1 MESSKKSDTKTP
13 ELTEEQIGIIN
24 KMRDSFMVK
33 MGQIVMSLMGVPR
46 YSHQPIKDLQTLC
59 LVPLMRNRIA
69 IATAPKK
76 EDAPETSLAAPL
88 MGIAIWASVSEEV
101 DVNIREQVKAGI
113 FPIKMKPEDWT
124 SGEIVWLLD
133 VIAPSKEI
141 GANVIANFNQVLKQQ
156 KLGENTGQIRLHPV
170 IKRLIGDEALSKLR
184 ARPMTSSGASSGETR
199 KPSAKKPK
207 KAKPAKTG
215 PKKVKTT
222 IKKPAARKSGAA
234 KTKKKTRTVN

>member
-1 MESSKKSDTKTP
+1 M
-13 ELTEEQIGIIN
+13 
-24 KMRDSFMVK
+24 
-33 MGQIVMSLMGVPR
+33 
-46 YSHQPIKDLQTLC
+46 
-59 LVPLMRNRIA
+59 PLLRNRIA

-76 EDAPETSLAAPL
+76 EGAPETSLSAPL
-88 MGIAIWASVSEEV
+88 MGIAMWASVSEEV
-101 DVNIREQVKAGI
+101 DANIREQVKAGI
-113 FPIKMKPEDWT
+113 FPIKIKPEDWT
-124 SGEIVWLLD
+124 SGEIIWLLD

-170 IKRLIGDEALSKLR
+170 IKRLVGDEALSKLR
-184 ARPMTSSGASSGETR
+184 ARPMASSGEAP
-199 KPSAKKPK
+199 KPNAKKPK